1 MSHAEPMRQKDH
13 APRPIDIAR
22 LTFAPRLTISLAVR
36 QLMAQSVMAH
46 SVKLVRSYFLLAVA
60 AALWG
65 MTLWGMTPMSARAQA
80 GFDGAW
86 SILIVTESGECDR
99 AYRYA
104 VQIDHGHINYD
115 GTAGVELTGNVDRNG
130 RVSATVQRGGQGAN
144 GTGRLSGNRGR
155 GTWQGKSS
163 TGQCSGYWE
172 AQRR

>member
-1 MSHAEPMRQKDH
+1 MRTPMSHS
-13 APRPIDIAR
+13 IV
-22 LTFAPRLTISLAVR
+22 S
-36 QLMAQSVMAH
+36 
-46 SVKLVRSYFLLAVA
+46 VRSYFLLAA
-60 AALWG
+60 GAALASV
-65 MTLWGMTPMSARAQA
+65 TPISARAQA

-86 SILIVTESGECDR
+86 SILIVTQAGECDK

-115 GTAGVELTGNVDRNG
+115 GTAGVELTGSVDRSG
-130 RVSATVQRGGQGAN
+130 RVSANVQRGDQGAS